1 MNNPKKYLINTF
13 AIAMLISAVS
23 CVTSDLEEDMT
34 AVNKGISSDE
44 ISEMMGLMEE
54 VDLMIMSTLQQDLS
68 QQRLLP
74 LLDEMTCPGTVITR
88 DDKNGQISVD
98 FGSGCLSAGGL
109 EKKGALTVR
118 YTDNFLS
125 KGSLLTVSFE
135 DFSVDGR
142 KLQGEKTLENLG
154 YDATERKLKFSSSMK
169 DFKIVNTD
177 AQTFT
182 VNQNYFRELELS
194 NETEGFRIYLKGSGS
209 LAAENYS
216 TTTFEIVQPLK
227 YMQECIAL
235 GSFNPIEG
243 SLQISSKADKS
254 TIKSFESSG
263 CSSL

>member
-1 MNNPKKYLINTF
+1 MNNPRKNLINAF
-13 AIAMLISAVS
+13 AIALLFSAAS

-34 AVNKGISSDE
+34 AVDKGISSDE
-44 ISEMMGLMEE
+44 ISGITGLMEE
-54 VDLMIMSTLQQDLS
+54 VDLMIMSMMQQDLS

-88 DDKNGQISVD
+88 DDKNGQISVN
-98 FGSGCLSAGGL
+98 FGSGCISAGGL
-109 EKKGALTVR
+109 EKQGSLTVK

-125 KGSLLTVSFE
+125 KGSLLEISFE
-135 DFSVDGR
+135 DFSVNGR
-142 KLQGEKTLENLG
+142 KLQGTKTLENLG
-154 YDATERKLKFSSSMK
+154 YDAVERKLKFSSSME
-169 DFKIVNTD
+169 DFKIINADTQV
-177 AQTFT
+177 FT

-194 NETEGFRIYLKGSGS
+194 SETNGFRIYLKGSGS

-227 YMQECIAL
+227 YMQECIES

-254 TIKSFESSG
+254 TILSFESSG
-263 CSSL
+263 CSS

>member
-1 MNNPKKYLINTF
+1 MNNPRKNLINAF
-13 AIAMLISAVS
+13 AVALLFSVAS

-34 AVNKGISSDE
+34 AVDKGISSDE
-44 ISEMMGLMEE
+44 ISGIMGLMEE
-54 VDLMIMSTLQQDLS
+54 VDLMIMSMMQQDLS

-88 DDKNGQISVD
+88 DDKNGQISVN
-98 FGSGCLSAGGL
+98 FGSGCISAGGL
-109 EKKGALTVR
+109 EKQGSLTVK

-125 KGSLLTVSFE
+125 KGSLLEISFE
-135 DFSVDGR
+135 DFSVNGR
-142 KLQGEKTLENLG
+142 KLQGTKTLENLG
-154 YDATERKLKFSSSMK
+154 YDAVERKLKFSSSME
-169 DFKIVNTD
+169 DFKIINADTQV
-177 AQTFT
+177 FT

-194 NETEGFRIYLKGSGS
+194 TETDGFRIYLKGSGS

-227 YMQECIAL
+227 YMQECIES

-254 TIKSFESSG
+254 TILSFESSG
-263 CSSL
+263 CSS

>member
-1 MNNPKKYLINTF
+1 MINPRKNLINAF
-13 AIAMLISAVS
+13 AIALLFSAAS

-34 AVNKGISSDE
+34 AVDKGISSDE
-44 ISEMMGLMEE
+44 ISGIMGLMEE
-54 VDLMIMSTLQQDLS
+54 VDLMIMSMMQQDLS

-88 DDKNGQISVD
+88 DDKNGQISVN
-98 FGSGCLSAGGL
+98 FGSGCISAGGL
-109 EKKGALTVR
+109 EKQGSLTVK

-125 KGSLLTVSFE
+125 KGSLLEISFE
-135 DFSVDGR
+135 DFSVNGR
-142 KLQGEKTLENLG
+142 KLQGTKTLENLG
-154 YDATERKLKFSSSMK
+154 YDAVERKLKFSSSME
-169 DFKIVNTD
+169 DFKIINADTQV
-177 AQTFT
+177 FT

-194 NETEGFRIYLKGSGS
+194 SETNGFRIYLKGSGS

-227 YMQECIAL
+227 YMQECIES

-254 TIKSFESSG
+254 TILSFESSG
-263 CSSL
+263 CSS